1 MFEIPASL
9 LSWFYGLTNSYT
21 IAIALIAAV
30 VMAITTPL
38 TLKSTKGMLEM
49 QKLAPEMRKLQNEHR
64 NDRTKLNEEMMKL
77 YQEHKVNP
85 MASCLP
91 LLAQAPVFYIM
102 FRVLQGMAYAPKG
115 AAEPVAAAVWG
126 AFDRQD
132 EISDPGFIPRY
143 LAIDSAL
150 YKSLFGEQS
159 IMTLGLDLSKSAAE
173 AVGEGFGTGI
183 WYVLLVVLLAVLYF
197 VQQRMVAARA
207 AISPTMSVGQ
217 QKLMQYL
224 PVFFAIFQIFF
235 LAALV
240 VFYLFQTVFR
250 IVQQAYITRAFYG
263 HDESLG
269 RQAQRAGEAARE
281 EAKKN
286 PDGGGGGFFAQA
298 KRDLGGPAPDGKGKG
313 TGGPK
318 KPPSGKP
325 PSGKDA
331 KDGGAKK
338 PGPSDSNNKN
348 PKQLQNGRDGKGGTP
363 PLTSKRVT
371 PPKNRP
377 TPSAGAKGRPTPSR
391 QEAQAN
397 KARETKAS
405 KSTRPDSSKKPS

>member
-1 MFEIPASL
+1 MFEIPAAL

-21 IAIALIAAV
+21 VAIAMIAAV

-49 QKLAPEMRKLQNEHR
+49 QKLAPEMRKLQNEYR

-102 FRVLQGMAYAPKG
+102 FRVLRGMAYSPRG
-115 AAEPVAAAVWG
+115 AAAPVADAVWG
-126 AFDRQD
+126 AFNRPD
-132 EISDPGFIPRY
+132 EILDPGFVPRY

-150 YKSLFGEQS
+150 YKALFGEQS
-159 IMTLGLDLSKSAAE
+159 IMSFGLDLSKSAAV
-173 AVGEGFGTGI
+173 AVADGFGTGI
-183 WYVLLVVLLAVLYF
+183 WYVLLVVLLGALYF

-207 AISPTMSVGQ
+207 SISPTMSAGQ

-224 PVFFAIFQIFF
+224 PVFFAVFQIFF
-235 LAALV
+235 LSALV
-240 VFYLFQTVFR
+240 VYYLFQTVFR
-250 IVQQAYITRAFYG
+250 ILQQAYITRAFYG

-286 PDGGGGGFFAQA
+286 PDAGGGGFFAQA
-298 KRDLGGPAPDGKGKG
+298 KRDLAGPTPDGKTSSGE
-313 TGGPK
+313 K
-318 KPPSGKP
+318 KPA
-325 PSGKDA
+325 SGKDA
-331 KDGGAKK
+331 KDSKGGGAKK
-338 PGPSDSNNKN
+338 PSS
-348 PKQLQNGRDGKGGTP
+348 GKDAKP
-363 PLTSKRVT
+363 QSTSKRVT

-377 TPSAGAKGRPTPSR
+377 TPSSGAKGRPTPSR
-391 QEAQAN
+391 QQAQAA
-397 KARETKAS
+397 KAKNTKAS
-405 KSTRPDSSKKPS
+405 KSASSKPPKKSS

>member
-1 MFEIPASL
+1 MFEIPAAL

-49 QKLAPEMRKLQNEHR
+49 QKLAPEMRKLQNEYR

-102 FRVLQGMAYAPKG
+102 FRVLRGLSYRPIG
-115 AAEPVAAAVWG
+115 AARPVSDAVWT
-126 AFDRQD
+126 AFARPD
-132 EISDPGFIPRY
+132 EVADPGFIPRY
-143 LAIDSAL
+143 LAVDSAL
-150 YKSLFGEQS
+150 YQSVFGEQS
-159 IMTLGLDLSKSAAE
+159 IMSLGLDLSKSAAE
-173 AVGEGFGTGI
+173 AVAEGFGTGI
-183 WYVLLVVLLAVLYF
+183 WYVLLVVLLGALYF
-197 VQQRMVAARA
+197 AQQRMVAARA
-207 AISPTMSVGQ
+207 SISPTMSAGQ

-224 PVFFAIFQIFF
+224 PVFFAVFQIFF

-240 VFYLFQTVFR
+240 VYYVFQTIFR

-269 RQAQRAGEAARE
+269 RQAQRAGDAARE

-286 PDGGGGGFFAQA
+286 PDGGGGFFAQA
-298 KRDLGGPAPDGKGKG
+298 KRDLAGPSSDSKASGAKGSAGKGP
-313 TGGPK
+313 GGSKAAASSPK
-318 KPPSGKP
+318 KAP
-325 PSGKDA
+325 
-331 KDGGAKK
+331 
-338 PGPSDSNNKN
+338 
-348 PKQLQNGRDGKGGTP
+348 
-363 PLTSKRVT
+363 TSKRVT

-377 TPSAGAKGRPTPSR
+377 TPSSGAKGRPTPTR

-397 KARETKAS
+397 RTKPKKSS
-405 KSTRPDSSKKPS
+405 KPNRPNSSKKSS

>member
-1 MFEIPASL
+1 MFEIPAAL
-9 LSWFYGLTNSYT
+9 LSWFYGLTSSYI
-21 IAIALIAAV
+21 IAIAMIAAV

-49 QKLAPEMRKLQNEHR
+49 QKLAPEMRKLQNEYR

-91 LLAQAPVFYIM
+91 LVAQAPVFYIM
-102 FRVLQGMAYAPKG
+102 FRVLRGMAYTPRG
-115 AAEPVAAAVWG
+115 AAQPVADAVWG
-126 AFDRQD
+126 AFNRPD
-132 EISDPGFIPRY
+132 EIADPGFIPRY

-150 YKSLFGEQS
+150 YKSLFGEHS
-159 IMTLGLDLSKSAAE
+159 IMSLGLDLSKSAAE
-173 AVGEGFGTGI
+173 AVADGFTNGI
-183 WYVLLVVLLAVLYF
+183 VYVLLVALLGGLYF

-207 AISPTMSVGQ
+207 SISPTMSVGQ

-224 PVFFAIFQIFF
+224 PVFFAVFQIFF

-240 VFYLFQTVFR
+240 VYYIFQTIFR
-250 IVQQAYITRAFYG
+250 ILQQAYITRAFYG

-298 KRDLGGPAPDGKGKG
+298 KRDLAGPTPDGKG
-313 TGGPK
+313 T
-318 KPPSGKP
+318 
-325 PSGKDA
+325 A
-331 KDGGAKK
+331 GAKK
-338 PGPSDSNNKN
+338 PTSGKD
-348 PKQLQNGRDGKGGTP
+348 PKPAKGASKDAGTTGGAS
-363 PLTSKRVT
+363 TSKRVT

-377 TPSAGAKGRPTPSR
+377 TPSSGAKGRPTPSR

-397 KARETKAS
+397 KAKAKKSS
-405 KSTRPDSSKKPS
+405 KSSRPNSSKKSS

>member
-1 MFEIPASL
+1 MFEIPAAL
-9 LSWFYGLTNSYT
+9 LSWFYDLTDNYT
-21 IAIALIAAV
+21 IAIAMIAAV

-49 QKLAPEMRKLQNEHR
+49 QKLAPEMRKLQNEYR

-102 FRVLQGMAYAPKG
+102 FRVLRGLAYRPAG
-115 AAEPVAAAVWG
+115 AARPVSDAVWG
-126 AFDRQD
+126 AFARPD
-132 EISDPGFIPRY
+132 EVADPGFIPRY
-143 LAIDSAL
+143 LATDSAL
-150 YKSLFGEQS
+150 YQSLFGEQS
-159 IMTLGLDLSKSAAE
+159 IPALGLDLSKSAAE
-173 AVGEGFGTGI
+173 AVADGFGTGI
-183 WYVLLVVLLAVLYF
+183 WYVLLVALLGVLYF

-207 AISPTMSVGQ
+207 TISPTMSAGQ
-217 QKLMQYL
+217 AKLMQYL

-240 VFYLFQTVFR
+240 VYYLFQTVFR
-250 IVQQAYITRAFYG
+250 ILQQAYITRAFYG

-281 EAKKN
+281 EAKNN

-298 KRDLGGPAPDGKGKG
+298 KRDLAGPKADAPSSSA
-313 TGGPK
+313 K
-318 KPPSGKP
+318 KPPNKSAKSSGASAAPSKP
-325 PSGKDA
+325 
-331 KDGGAKK
+331 
-338 PGPSDSNNKN
+338 
-348 PKQLQNGRDGKGGTP
+348 
-363 PLTSKRVT
+363 SKRVT

-377 TPSAGAKGRPTPSR
+377 TPSSGAKGRPTPSR

-397 KARETKAS
+397 KAK
-405 KSTRPDSSKKPS
+405 SSKKSSKNSRPKSSKKSS

>member
-1 MFEIPASL
+1 MFEIPAAL
-9 LSWFYGLTNSYT
+9 LSWFYGITNNFT
-21 IAIALIAAV
+21 FAIALIAVV

-49 QKLAPEMRKLQNEHR
+49 QRLAPEMRKLQNEYR
-64 NDRTKLNEEMMKL
+64 NDRQKLNEEMMKL

-102 FRVLQGMAYAPKG
+102 FRVLRGMAYKPRGSARPISD
-115 AAEPVAAAVWG
+115 AVWG
-126 AFDRQD
+126 AF
-132 EISDPGFIPRY
+132 ENPAEVANPGFIPRY
-143 LAIDSAL
+143 LSIDSAL
-150 YKSLFGEQS
+150 YESLFGEQTIGS
-159 IMTLGLDLSKSAAE
+159 FGVDLSKSAVE
-173 AVGEGFGTGI
+173 AVGEGFGSGI
-183 WYVLLVVLLAVLYF
+183 WYVLLVVLLGALYF

-207 AISPTMSVGQ
+207 AISPTMSASQ

-224 PVFFAIFQIFF
+224 PVFFAIFQVFF

-240 VFYLFQTVFR
+240 IYYIFQTLLR
-250 IVQQAYITRAFYG
+250 ILQQAYITRTFYG

-286 PDGGGGGFFAQA
+286 PDGGGGLFAQA
-298 KRDLGGPAPDGKGKG
+298 KRDLA
-313 TGGPK
+313 GPK
-318 KPPSGKP
+318 PDKGASSKNA
-325 PSGKDA
+325 A
-331 KDGGAKK
+331 KSSDTAAKK
-338 PGPSDSNNKN
+338 P
-348 PKQLQNGRDGKGGTP
+348 TP
-363 PLTSKRVT
+363 SKRVT
-371 PPKNRP
+371 PPKHRP

-397 KARETKAS
+397 RAKAN
-405 KSTRPDSSKKPS
+405 KSAKSSRPKSSKKRS

>member
-1 MFEIPASL
+1 MFEIPAAL

-21 IAIALIAAV
+21 IAIAMIAAV

-49 QKLAPEMRKLQNEHR
+49 QKLAPEMRKLQNEYR

-102 FRVLQGMAYAPKG
+102 FRVLRGWAYRPIG
-115 AAEPVAAAVWG
+115 AARPVSDAVWA
-126 AFDRQD
+126 AFERPD
-132 EISDPGFIPRY
+132 EVANPGFIPRY

-150 YKSLFGEQS
+150 YESLFGEQS
-159 IMTLGLDLSKSAAE
+159 IMTFGLDLSKSAAE
-173 AVGEGFGTGI
+173 AVADGFGSGI
-183 WYVLLVVLLAVLYF
+183 WYVLLVVLLGALYF

-207 AISPTMSVGQ
+207 SISPTMSPAQ

-224 PVFFAIFQIFF
+224 PVFFAVFQIFF

-240 VFYLFQTVFR
+240 VYYIFQTIFR
-250 IVQQAYITRAFYG
+250 IAQQAYITRAFYG

-298 KRDLGGPAPDGKGKG
+298 KRDLAGPTPDGKGGSKG
-313 TGGPK
+313 
-318 KPPSGKP
+318 SGKAKDSP
-325 PSGKDA
+325 GTGKDA
-331 KDGGAKK
+331 TPNKAK
-338 PGPSDSNNKN
+338 PA
-348 PKQLQNGRDGKGGTP
+348 P
-363 PLTSKRVT
+363 PSKRVT

-377 TPSAGAKGRPTPSR
+377 TPSSGAKGRPTPTR
-391 QEAQAN
+391 QQAQAN
-397 KARETKAS
+397 KSKPSSKAS
-405 KSTRPDSSKKPS
+405 RQNPPKKSS

>member
-1 MFEIPASL
+1 MFEIPAAL
-9 LSWFYGLTNSYT
+9 LSWFYGFTSNYT
-21 IAIALIAAV
+21 IAIGLIAVV

-49 QKLAPEMRKLQNEHR
+49 QRLAPEMRKLQNEYR

-102 FRVLQGMAYAPKG
+102 FRVLRGLTYEPRGSAL
-115 AAEPVAAAVWG
+115 PVAQAVWG
-126 AFDRQD
+126 AFDQPA
-132 EISDPGFIPRY
+132 EVADPGFIPRY
-143 LAIDSAL
+143 LAIDSSL
-150 YKSLFGEQS
+150 YESLYGKHEMMS
-159 IMTLGLDLSKSAAE
+159 MGLDLSKTAAIE
-173 AVGEGFGTGI
+173 VTNGLVAALPYI
-183 WYVLLVVLLAVLYF
+183 LLVVVLGALYF

-207 AISPTMSVGQ
+207 SISPTMSAGQ

-240 VFYLFQTVFR
+240 VYYIFQTLLR
-250 IVQQAYITRAFYG
+250 IAQQAYITRAFYG

-286 PDGGGGGFFAQA
+286 PDGGGGIFAQA
-298 KRDLGGPAPDGKGKG
+298 KRDLA
-313 TGGPK
+313 GPK
-318 KPPSGKP
+318 ADKKPAKP
-325 PSGKDA
+325 AKNDSSTSKPVDA
-331 KDGGAKK
+331 KSKDV
-338 PGPSDSNNKN
+338 
-348 PKQLQNGRDGKGGTP
+348 
-363 PLTSKRVT
+363 TSKRVT

-377 TPSAGAKGRPTPSR
+377 TPSASAKGRPTPSR
-391 QEAQAN
+391 QQAQAD
-397 KARETKAS
+397 KAKAAKAAKQS
-405 KSTRPDSSKKPS
+405 RPKSTKKPT

>member
-1 MFEIPASL
+1 MFEIPAAL
-9 LSWFYGLTNSYT
+9 LSWFYGFTNNYT
-21 IAIALIAAV
+21 IAIAMIAAV

-49 QKLAPEMRKLQNEHR
+49 QKLAPEMRKLQNEYR

-102 FRVLQGMAYAPKG
+102 FRVLRGMAYRPVG
-115 AAEPVAAAVWG
+115 AARPVSDAVWT
-126 AFDRQD
+126 AFQRPD
-132 EISDPGFIPRY
+132 EVLQPGFIPRY

-150 YKSLFGEQS
+150 YESLFGQQS
-159 IMTLGLDLSKSAAE
+159 IMSLGLDLSKSAAE
-173 AVGEGFGTGI
+173 AVAEGFGTGI
-183 WYVLLVVLLAVLYF
+183 WYVLLVVLLGALYF

-207 AISPTMSVGQ
+207 SISPTMSATQ

-224 PVFFAIFQIFF
+224 PVFFAVFQIFF

-240 VFYLFQTVFR
+240 VYYIFQTIFR
-250 IVQQAYITRAFYG
+250 ILQQAYITRAFYG

-269 RQAQRAGEAARE
+269 RQAQRAGDAARE

-286 PDGGGGGFFAQA
+286 PDGGGGFFAQA
-298 KRDLGGPAPDGKGKG
+298 KRDLAGPSPDAKNSG
-313 TGGPK
+313 TK
-318 KPPSGKP
+318 KPPA
-325 PSGKDA
+325 KDA
-331 KDGGAKK
+331 KAAKDVKASK
-338 PGPSDSNNKN
+338 PAP
-348 PKQLQNGRDGKGGTP
+348 T
-363 PLTSKRVT
+363 TSKRVT

-377 TPSAGAKGRPTPSR
+377 TPSSGAKGRPTPTR

-397 KARETKAS
+397 KAKSKKSSKPS
-405 KSTRPDSSKKPS
+405 KSSRPNTSKKSS

>member
-1 MFEIPASL
+1 MFEIPAAL

-21 IAIALIAAV
+21 IAIAMIAAV

-49 QKLAPEMRKLQNEHR
+49 QKLAPEMRKLQNEYR

-102 FRVLQGMAYAPKG
+102 FRVLRGMAYRPVG
-115 AAEPVAAAVWG
+115 AARPVSDAVWS
-126 AFDRQD
+126 AFGRAD
-132 EISDPGFIPRY
+132 EVANPGFIPRY

-150 YKSLFGEQS
+150 YRSLFGEQS
-159 IMTLGLDLSKSAAE
+159 IMSLGLDLSKSAAE
-173 AVGEGFGTGI
+173 AVGDGFGSGI
-183 WYVLLVVLLAVLYF
+183 WYVLLVVLLGALYF
-197 VQQRMVAARA
+197 AQQRMVAARA
-207 AISPTMSVGQ
+207 SISPTMSAGQ

-240 VFYLFQTVFR
+240 VYYVFQTIFR
-250 IVQQAYITRAFYG
+250 ILQQAYITRAFYG

-269 RQAQRAGEAARE
+269 RQAQRAGDAARE

-286 PDGGGGGFFAQA
+286 PDGGGGFFAQA
-298 KRDLGGPAPDGKGKG
+298 KRDLAGPAADSKG
-313 TGGPK
+313 
-318 KPPSGKP
+318 
-325 PSGKDA
+325 A
-331 KDGGAKK
+331 GGAKNSNAKK
-338 PGPSDSNNKN
+338 PAAKDAAGAPSAS
-348 PKQLQNGRDGKGGTP
+348 
-363 PLTSKRVT
+363 TSKRVT

-377 TPSAGAKGRPTPSR
+377 TPSAGAKGRPTPTR

-397 KARETKAS
+397 KAKPKKSS
-405 KSTRPDSSKKPS
+405 KSTRPNSSKKSS

>member
-1 MFEIPASL
+1 MFEIPAAL
-9 LSWFYGLTNSYT
+9 LSWFYGLTDNYT
-21 IAIALIAAV
+21 IAIAMIAAV

-49 QKLAPEMRKLQNEHR
+49 QKLAPEMRKLQNEYR

-102 FRVLQGMAYAPKG
+102 FRVLRGWAYRPVG
-115 AAEPVAAAVWG
+115 AARPVSDAVWG
-126 AFDRQD
+126 AFGRPD
-132 EISDPGFIPRY
+132 EVLNPGFIPRY

-150 YKSLFGEQS
+150 YRSLFGEQS
-159 IMTLGLDLSKSAAE
+159 IMSFGIDLSKSAAE
-173 AVGEGFGTGI
+173 AVADGFGTGI
-183 WYVLLVVLLAVLYF
+183 WYVLLVVLLAGLYF

-207 AISPTMSVGQ
+207 SISPTMSATQ

-224 PVFFAIFQIFF
+224 PVFFAVFQIFF

-240 VFYLFQTVFR
+240 VYYIFQTIFR
-250 IVQQAYITRAFYG
+250 IMQQAYITRAFYG
-263 HDESLG
+263 HDESIG

-298 KRDLGGPAPDGKGKG
+298 KRDLAGPTPNGKGAG
-313 TGGPK
+313 SSK
-318 KPPSGKP
+318 KPST
-325 PSGKDA
+325 SGKDA
-331 KDGGAKK
+331 KDAKDAK
-338 PGPSDSNNKN
+338 DTKSAKAAPAP
-348 PKQLQNGRDGKGGTP
+348 
-363 PLTSKRVT
+363 TSKRVT

-377 TPSAGAKGRPTPSR
+377 TPSSGAKGRPTPTR

-397 KARETKAS
+397 KAKAKPSS
-405 KSTRPDSSKKPS
+405 KSSRTNPPKKSS

>member
-1 MFEIPASL
+1 MFEIPAAL

-21 IAIALIAAV
+21 IAIAMIAAV

-49 QKLAPEMRKLQNEHR
+49 QKLAPEMRKLQNEYR

-102 FRVLQGMAYAPKG
+102 FRVLRGMAYRPVG
-115 AAEPVAAAVWG
+115 AARPVSDAVWT
-126 AFDRQD
+126 AFARPD
-132 EISDPGFIPRY
+132 EVADPGFIPRY
-143 LAIDSAL
+143 LAIDSSL
-150 YKSLFGEQS
+150 YQALFGEQS
-159 IMTLGLDLSKSAAE
+159 IMSLGLDLSKSAAE
-173 AVGEGFGTGI
+173 AVGEGFGSGI
-183 WYVLLVVLLAVLYF
+183 WYVLLVVLLGALYF
-197 VQQRMVAARA
+197 AQQRMVAARA
-207 AISPTMSVGQ
+207 SISPTMSAGQ

-224 PVFFAIFQIFF
+224 PVFFAVFQIFF

-240 VFYLFQTVFR
+240 VYYVFQTIFR
-250 IVQQAYITRAFYG
+250 ILQQAYITRTFYG

-269 RQAQRAGEAARE
+269 RQAQRAGDAARE

-286 PDGGGGGFFAQA
+286 PDGGGGFFAQA
-298 KRDLGGPAPDGKGKG
+298 KRDLAGPAADTKGA
-313 TGGPK
+313 
-318 KPPSGKP
+318 
-325 PSGKDA
+325 A
-331 KDGGAKK
+331 KSSSAKK
-338 PGPSDSNNKN
+338 PTAKDANAAKPAS
-348 PKQLQNGRDGKGGTP
+348 
-363 PLTSKRVT
+363 TSKRVT

-377 TPSAGAKGRPTPSR
+377 TPSSGAKGRPTPTR

-397 KARETKAS
+397 KTKSKKSS
-405 KSTRPDSSKKPS
+405 KSTRPNSPKKSS

>member
-1 MFEIPASL
+1 MFEIPAAL
-9 LSWFYGLTNSYT
+9 LSWFYGITGEYVS
-21 IAIALIAAV
+21 AIALIAAV

-49 QKLAPEMRKLQNEHR
+49 QRLAPEMRKLQNEYR

-102 FRVLQGMAYAPKG
+102 FRILRGLVYEPRG
-115 AAEPVAAAVWG
+115 AALPVAQAVWG
-126 AFDRQD
+126 AFERP
-132 EISDPGFIPRY
+132 EEVADPGFIPRY
-143 LAIDSAL
+143 LALDSAL
-150 YKSLFGEQS
+150 YESLFGEHS
-159 IMTLGLDLSKSAAE
+159 MMALGLDLSKSAAQ
-173 AVGEGFGTGI
+173 AFADGFANSF
-183 WYVLLVVLLAVLYF
+183 WYIMLVVVLGALYF

-207 AISPTMSVGQ
+207 SISPTMSPTQ

-224 PVFFAIFQIFF
+224 PVFFAIFQVFF

-240 VFYLFQTVFR
+240 IYYIFQTLLR
-250 IVQQAYITRAFYG
+250 IAQQAYITRTFYG

-286 PDGGGGGFFAQA
+286 GDSGGGLFGQA
-298 KRDLGGPAPDGKGKG
+298 KRDLAAAKGDGAS
-313 TGGPK
+313 TSK
-318 KPPSGKP
+318 KSGKVTGAT
-325 PSGKDA
+325 SKDVTSKNVPA
-331 KDGGAKK
+331 KNVPA
-338 PGPSDSNNKN
+338 
-348 PKQLQNGRDGKGGTP
+348 QEV
-363 PLTSKRVT
+363 TSKRVT

-377 TPSAGAKGRPTPSR
+377 TPSSSAKGRPTPSR

-397 KARETKAS
+397 KAKPAT
-405 KSTRPDSSKKPS
+405 SSKPAKPPKKSS

>member
-1 MFEIPASL
+1 MFEIPAAL
-9 LSWFYGLTNSYT
+9 LSWFYGITNSFT
-21 IAIALIAAV
+21 IAIALIAFV

-49 QKLAPEMRKLQNEHR
+49 QRLAPEMRKLQNEYR
-64 NDRTKLNEEMMKL
+64 NDRQKLNEEMMKL

-102 FRVLQGMAYAPKG
+102 FRVLRGMAYRPRG
-115 AAEPVAAAVWG
+115 AARPVSDAVWG
-126 AFDRQD
+126 AFGNASEVRN
-132 EISDPGFIPRY
+132 PGFVPRY
-143 LAIDSAL
+143 LSIDSAL
-150 YKSLFGEQS
+150 YQSLFGEQS
-159 IMTLGLDLSKSAAE
+159 IGSFGVDLSKSAVE
-173 AVGEGFGTGI
+173 AVAEGFGTGI
-183 WYVLLVVLLAVLYF
+183 WYVLLVVLLGALYF

-207 AISPTMSVGQ
+207 AISPTMSVSQ

-224 PVFFAIFQIFF
+224 PVFFAVFQIFF

-240 VFYLFQTVFR
+240 VYYIFQTLLR
-250 IVQQAYITRAFYG
+250 IAQQAYITRAFYG

-286 PDGGGGGFFAQA
+286 PDGGGGLFAQA
-298 KRDLGGPAPDGKGKG
+298 KRDLSGGGKSATSDKTKAESSK
-313 TGGPK
+313 TG
-318 KPPSGKP
+318 
-325 PSGKDA
+325 
-331 KDGGAKK
+331 
-338 PGPSDSNNKN
+338 
-348 PKQLQNGRDGKGGTP
+348 QGTP
-363 PLTSKRVT
+363 PPKRSTTSKRVT

-397 KARETKAS
+397 KAKAA
-405 KSTRPDSSKKPS
+405 KSAKSSRPKSSKKRT

>member
-1 MFEIPASL
+1 MFEIPAAL
-9 LSWFYGLTNSYT
+9 LSWFYGLTNNYT
-21 IAIALIAAV
+21 IAIAMIAAV

-49 QKLAPEMRKLQNEHR
+49 QKLAPEMRKLQNEYR

-102 FRVLQGMAYAPKG
+102 FRVLRGWAYRPVG
-115 AAEPVAAAVWG
+115 AARPVSDAVWG
-126 AFDRQD
+126 AFGRPD
-132 EISDPGFIPRY
+132 EVLNPGFIPRY
-143 LAIDSAL
+143 LAVDSAL

-159 IMTLGLDLSKSAAE
+159 IMSFGIDLSKSAAV
-173 AVGEGFGTGI
+173 AVADGFGTGI
-183 WYVLLVVLLAVLYF
+183 WYVLLVVLLAGLYF

-207 AISPTMSVGQ
+207 SISPTMSATQ

-224 PVFFAIFQIFF
+224 PVFFAVFQIFF

-240 VFYLFQTVFR
+240 VYYIFQTIFR
-250 IVQQAYITRAFYG
+250 IMQQAYITRAFYG
-263 HDESLG
+263 HDESIG

-298 KRDLGGPAPDGKGKG
+298 KRDLAGPTPDAKGAG
-313 TGGPK
+313 NSK
-318 KPPSGKP
+318 KPST
-325 PSGKDA
+325 SGKDA
-331 KDGGAKK
+331 KDTKSTKAA
-338 PGPSDSNNKN
+338 PAP
-348 PKQLQNGRDGKGGTP
+348 
-363 PLTSKRVT
+363 TSKRVT

-377 TPSAGAKGRPTPSR
+377 TPSSGAKGRPTPTR

-397 KARETKAS
+397 KAKAKPSS
-405 KSTRPDSSKKPS
+405 KSSRTNPPKKSS